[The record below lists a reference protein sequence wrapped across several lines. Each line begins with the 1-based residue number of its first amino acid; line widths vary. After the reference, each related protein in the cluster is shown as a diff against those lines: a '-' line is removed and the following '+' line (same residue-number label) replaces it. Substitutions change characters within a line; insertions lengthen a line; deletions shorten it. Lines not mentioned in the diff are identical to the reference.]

1 MQAIM
6 LALDRK
12 EREREMVSLL
22 LAELHPRVLSER
34 EIGEGFTAVML
45 SCEVTAP
52 VSLSYVFASNHPED
66 PLKSDAEATSPA
78 A

>member
-1 MQAIM
+1 MLWDCALSGSKASECRGVRTQAIM

-34 EIGEGFTAVML
+34 EVGEGFTAVML
-45 SCEVTAP
+45 SCEVMAP
-52 VSLSYVFASNHPED
+52 ASLSYV
-66 PLKSDAEATSPA
+66 L
-78 A
+78 